1 MGTKTISITD
11 DAYRRLLSLKKD
23 SESFSMIIERITGK
37 IMLDNFFGV
46 LSGEGADRL
55 ERLIEDNRNKTRK
68 LHNKRNKKIKE
79 VFK

>member
-46 LSGEGADRL
+46 LSGESADRL
-55 ERLIEDNRNKTRK
+55 ERLIEDNRNKTSK
-68 LHNKRNKKIKE
+68 LHNKRNKRIKE